1 MAPASRSLV
10 LLPSRPIPSPTT
22 LLSPAAVPAITGLL
36 VAVPGSA
43 AHLSTTSAAYA
54 GGMVARAKPKS
65 AQSMAHAKMDK
76 YRISVSLAMK
86 SRAKKKDKMRAVWA
100 AKKVKLEPGE
110 RKAWRKRVTLTNSN
124 AFAVEGMQDIGRDT
138 LAAAASAGQVWG
150 LPQDGDVVDRLRTL
164 ETFKPSQSWALFR
177 RPAVLV
183 REQTVEL
190 VRDMDACA
198 ANKEALR
205 VVVDGDRAAGKST
218 LLLQVITHAFLN
230 GWTVVHIPDGEFRRL
245 PDSALMG
252 TQANAIRHST
262 RYDYGPNRILYHP
275 WDVAAAVVSAVVHH

>member
-1 MAPASRSLV
+1 MASTGCWRCVTRPMAPASRSLV
-10 LLPSRPIPSPTT
+10 LLPSRPTPSTT
-22 LLSPAAVPAITGLL
+22 ALPHPAAVPATTGRLL
-36 VAVPGSA
+36 AVPGSA

-124 AFAVEGMQDIGRDT
+124 AFAVEGMQDIGKDT
-138 LAAAASAGQVWG
+138 LAAPASAGQVWG
-150 LPQDGDVVDRLRTL
+150 LPQEGDVVDRLRTL

-183 REQTVEL
+183 REQTAKL
-190 VRDMDACA
+190 VRDMDAFA
-198 ANKEALR
+198 ANYEALR
-205 VVVDGDRAAGKST
+205 VVAPSLAELLKS
-218 LLLQVITHAFLN
+218 LDEA
-230 GWTVVHIPDGEFRRL
+230 
-245 PDSALMG
+245 
-252 TQANAIRHST
+252 ANALEYIFVQA
-262 RYDYGPNRILYHP
+262 LA
-275 WDVAAAVVSAVVHH
+275 VAKLSVGEVNMF